1 MYNNELIR
9 PLKGRLLWRVERVII
24 LVCYLNCNSSIYI
37 FVFIIFVTC
46 SILNSSFSFYYSNV
60 RLCFHHFN
68 FSIFIAK
75 FHDSYFTNF
84 VLVSSF

>member
-1 MYNNELIR
+1 MEGR
-9 PLKGRLLWRVERVII
+9 KGHNF
-24 LVCYLNCNSSIYI
+24 CYLNCNSSIYI

-75 FHDSYFTNF
+75 FHDFLTLPILF
-84 VLVSSF
+84 